1 MTELHK
7 FIDHLKDNGLSD
19 DGLSKE
25 MWMAIIDYFHKKDI
39 SSN

>member
-7 FIDHLKDNGLSD
+7 FIDHLKDSGLNED
-19 DGLSKE
+19 RFTKE

-39 SSN
+39 GSN